1 MASQDR
7 RAAILRTAI
16 EMFAERGFRGTTTR
30 ELAAACGVSEPV
42 LYQHFATKRDLY
54 TAIIEAKLQEHGD
67 RGWTLQPY
75 IEAQDD
81 PAVFTRLAE
90 YIVDWYTGDTAY
102 IRLLLFSALE
112 GHELTVMF
120 HEHATVRSY
129 RQFVVDYIRR
139 RSQAG
144 AFREIDPDLASRAF
158 LGMIANYALATV
170 IFRCHENEDRGQAI
184 AGMVEIFLEGMRT
197 HS

>member
-7 RAAILRTAI
+7 RAAIIRTAV

-54 TAIIEAKLQEHGD
+54 TAIIEAKLQEHCD
-67 RGWTLQPY
+67 RGCVLQTH

-81 PAVFTRLAE
+81 RAVFTCFAE
-90 YIVDWYTGDTAY
+90 NIVAWYTHDTAY

-139 RSQAG
+139 RVEAG
-144 AFREIDPDLASRAF
+144 AFRAANPDLASRAF
-158 LGMIANYALATV
+158 LGMIANYALGDV
-170 IFRCHENEDRGQAI
+170 IFRCNENEDRAEVI

-197 HS
+197 NS